1 MDTGSMVVVTL
12 VLVTVFLIF
21 PGVVAVWT
29 LRNYYSGWTIAV
41 LGSMLLML
49 GPVVAILALIAT
61 TTRIKS
67 PAVTALGPAPHRSA
81 PPPNPFRPAQWSNQ
95 VKKLGT
101 TCGRCGKSI
110 HEPAGGAAEVMLVSL
125 LNFSDSLEY
134 PCKSCG
140 QVYCLDCM
148 TVLKTSGS
156 CPSCSRAIGW

>member
-1 MDTGSMVVVTL
+1 
-12 VLVTVFLIF
+12 
-21 PGVVAVWT
+21 
-29 LRNYYSGWTIAV
+29 
-41 LGSMLLML
+41 MLLML
-49 GPVVAILALIAT
+49 GPVVASLALIAT
-61 TTRIKS
+61 TTRLKS
-67 PAVTALGPAPHRSA
+67 PATAVGPARPRLA
-81 PPPNPFRPAQWSNQ
+81 PPNPFRPVQWSSRI
-95 VKKLGT
+95 KELGT

-156 CPSCSRAIGW
+156 CPGCGRAIGW